1 MSRTSR
7 RALASTAAL
16 VLALAACGGDN
27 DDDVATPT
35 TSPSPSSTTSPSP
48 SSTTSPSAEPTA
60 EPTAEPEPT
69 DTMAVAVYYLMDTTN
84 GPRLYREFA
93 ARPSTGDI
101 LGDAVQTMLT
111 RAPDDDDYTSLW
123 PTDTEVLS
131 ARVEGELA
139 TIDLSAEAL
148 EGQGGSAFEV
158 ASLQQL
164 VHTVTAAEPS
174 AEQVQLLVDG
184 QPVET
189 LWGAADTRAPIARGP
204 QTEVLGSIWLL
215 MPTEG
220 GSIAV
225 GEEFGGVASA
235 FEATVNWRWLQDG
248 AVVAKG
254 FSTASEG
261 APGRGE
267 WSSPVEVPAGDYELE
282 AFESSAEDGSEI
294 ALDSKNVSVTE

>member
-1 MSRTSR
+1 VSRTSR
-7 RALASTAAL
+7 RALASAAAL
-16 VLALAACGGDN
+16 VLALTACGG
-27 DDDVATPT
+27 DDDVATP
-35 TSPSPSSTTSPSP
+35 TTSPSP

-93 ARPSTGDI
+93 ARPSTGDV

-111 RAPDDDDYTSLW
+111 RAPDDNDYTSLW
-123 PTDTEVLS
+123 PADTQVLA
-131 ARVEGELA
+131 ARVEGTTA
-139 TIDLSAEAL
+139 FVDLSGEAL
-148 EGQGGSAFEV
+148 EGQGGSAFEA

-184 QPVET
+184 EPVET
-189 LWGAADTRAPIARGP
+189 LWGAVDTSAPVTRAPQA
-204 QTEVLGSIWLL
+204 EVLGPVWLL
-215 MPTEG
+215 TPTEG
-220 GSIAV
+220 GTLAR
-225 GEEFGGVASA
+225 GAEFGGVATV
-235 FEATVNWRWLQDG
+235 FEATVNWQWLQDG
-248 AVVAKG
+248 RVVADG

-267 WSSPVEVPAGDYELE
+267 WSSTVDVPPGDYELK
-282 AFESSAEDGSEI
+282 AFESSAEDGSETFV
-294 ALDSKNVSVTE
+294 DTKTVTVTG